1 MDFISQY
8 LKAHSGTM
16 VIPRYTMWSAL
27 SVLATTMGRRIFV
40 DHGHYQIHP
49 NLYIAFVGRMGLRK
63 SLPVD
68 QAQAM
73 ITETFPDYPVGASV
87 MSREQIV
94 GRMCSQ
100 DCFRTYIDGNGNTVE
115 WRPLALYINELENFM
130 SINPPGMV
138 SFLTDIYDRKLFKA
152 DTIKHGLEPLI
163 NPCINLLACAT
174 PDFIVEKLKMRLL
187 SGGIARRLL
196 FVYEIIRPDRITFPV
211 KSKEA
216 YEAEGWCKEHLRLI
230 VTLAGEFKW
239 SQEGRTFF
247 DQWFRNLPAVDD
259 KVLEGFYE
267 AKDVLVTKVAM
278 LIAVAN
284 EKPELLLTKDVL
296 TAGVA
301 FIESIEENLP
311 KLTIAVGRNE
321 LAVPQ
326 HKMLQ
331 LLVEKGGWMSEST
344 FHRLAALDMAEWE
357 YSDSIKMLKATD
369 QIHVVYVPYKGSKQN
384 VIVTPEKYEELK
396 GKGEI
401 Q

>member
-1 MDFISQY
+1 
-8 LKAHSGTM
+8 M

-49 NLYIAFVGRMGLRK
+49 NLYIVFVGRMGLRK

-94 GRMCSQ
+94 GRMASP
-100 DCFRTYIDGNGNTVE
+100 DCFRTYTDATGNTIE

-130 SINPPGMV
+130 SINPPGMI

-163 NPCINLLACAT
+163 NPCINILACAT
-174 PDFIVEKLKMRLL
+174 PDFIIEKLKMRLL

-196 FVYEIIRPDRITFPV
+196 FVYEIARPDRITFPV

-216 YEAEGWCKEHLRLI
+216 YQAEGWCKDHLRKI
-230 VTLAGEFKW
+230 VSLAGEFKW
-239 SQEGRTFF
+239 SQEGRAYF
-247 DQWFRNLPAVDD
+247 DNWFKNLPIIED

-267 AKDVLVTKVAM
+267 AKDVLVTKAAM
-278 LIAVAN
+278 LLAVAK
-284 EKPELLLTKDVL
+284 EIPELILGKDVL
-296 TAGVA
+296 EAGVA
-301 FIESIEENLP
+301 FLESIEENLP

-326 HKMLQ
+326 NKLLQ
-331 LLVEKGGWMSEST
+331 TLAEKGGWISESA
-344 FHRLAALDMAEWE
+344 FHKLAALDMAEWE
-357 YSDSIKMLKATD
+357 YSDTIKMLKATN
-369 QIHVVYVPYKGSKQN
+369 QIFVCYVTHLGSKQN
-384 VIVTPEKYEELK
+384 VILLPEKFEELR
-396 GKGEI
+396 GRGEI